1 MTEVLYLRDFP
12 PFVRFDLEERF
23 RRKIFAEFLSRV
35 GKAELGIL
43 SAEFWTAVEAELAR
57 SRYELIFGP
66 VRGGILRTLER
77 EPLYA
82 VEVVRRNP
90 DLSPYSLYH
99 AIIWLYEHGLIRK
112 KNGRWACNPGYFEQI
127 RIADFAKILD
137 LRNGG
142 MRRRNALTR
151 KELEMAAYLW
161 SHYEHARAHLGAD
174 LHATTYGRWYP
185 NHFALARA
193 AKEWVK
199 GAINIPQWAL
209 IAIADLAGLELEQ
222 GEVIVSYS
230 LPPGAKISP
239 YYKGRYKIPIELSPE
254 FDVIALQLLLRTAED
269 GLLHPAKDRKALYKR
284 LYHTFGTFQS
294 TRVPLS
300 IRAIVEH
307 YYHVSGATR
316 STFRIPERMKARW
329 QTLRTDER
337 RIAQILVLE
346 MLFELDQA
354 KRTHEVIARSRGFL
368 EDVAAII
375 HELGLGELR
384 IHKRRDRPHYRAYL
398 PKQVKENLLDL
409 KARIGTA
416 KIDRG
421 LDLLTEAERAAFIT
435 LVTHRWGQRG
445 VEIISNLS
453 VTDGIRDLDLAR
465 ASGVTPYEVR
475 KVLYELK
482 TRAIITDI
490 REETRGLVEYYYCL
504 NPEGIKR
511 VLTEDHAAPRERTE
525 EHAYPFPEQFVQYQR
540 RRLFSA
546 AK

>member
-1 MTEVLYLRDFP
+1 MTEVLHLRDFP
-12 PFVRFDLEERF
+12 PFVRFELEERF
-23 RRKIFAEFLSRV
+23 RRKIFAQFLSRV
-35 GKAELGIL
+35 GEAELGIL
-43 SAEFWTAVEAELAR
+43 SAEFWTAVEVELAR

-99 AIIWLYEHGLIRK
+99 AITWLHEHGLIRK

-137 LRNGG
+137 LRNEGVK
-142 MRRRNALTR
+142 RRNALTR

-161 SHYEHARAHLGAD
+161 PRYERARAQLGAD
-174 LHATTYGRWYP
+174 LHATTYGRWYQ

-193 AKEWVK
+193 AKEWVR

-300 IRAIVEH
+300 IRAIIEY

-316 STFRIPERMKARW
+316 STFQIPERMKARW
-329 QTLRTDER
+329 QTLRTDEQ

-346 MLFELDQA
+346 MLFELDQS
-354 KRTHEVIARSRGFL
+354 KRTHEVIARSRAFL

-375 HELGLGELR
+375 QELGLGELR

-416 KIDRG
+416 RIDRG
-421 LDLLTEAERAAFIT
+421 LELLTEAERAAFIT
-435 LVTHRWGQRG
+435 MVTHRWGQRG

-453 VTDGIRDLDLAR
+453 VTEGIRDLDLAR

-482 TRAIITDI
+482 TRAIIMDI

-504 NPEGIKR
+504 NLEGIKR
-511 VLTEDHAAPRERTE
+511 VLTEDQPTPRERTE

-546 AK
+546 VK

>member
-1 MTEVLYLRDFP
+1 MTEVVHLRDFP
-12 PFVRFDLEERF
+12 PFVRFELEGGF

-35 GKAELGIL
+35 GEAELGIL
-43 SAEFWTAVEAELAR
+43 PAEFWAAVEVELAR

-66 VRGGILRTLER
+66 VRGRILRTLER

-99 AIIWLYEHGLIRK
+99 AITWLHEQGLIRK
-112 KNGRWACNPGYFEQI
+112 NHGRWACNPGYFEQI

-142 MRRRNALTR
+142 MRRQHALTR
-151 KELEMAAYLW
+151 KELEMAVYLW
-161 SHYEHARAHLGAD
+161 PHYERARAQQGAK
-174 LHATTYGRWYP
+174 LHATAYGRWYP

-193 AKEWVK
+193 AKEWEK

-222 GEVIVSYS
+222 GEVIMSYS

-239 YYKGRYKIPIELSPE
+239 YYKGRYKIPIELSAE
-254 FDVIALQLLLRTAED
+254 FDLIALQLLLRTAED
-269 GLLHPAKDRKALYKR
+269 GLVHLAKDRKALYKR

-300 IRAIVEH
+300 IRAIIEH
-307 YYHVSGATR
+307 YYHVYGATR
-316 STFRIPERMKARW
+316 STFRIPDRMKARW
-329 QTLRTDER
+329 QMLRIDER

-346 MLFELDQA
+346 MLFELEQS

-368 EDVAAII
+368 DDVAAIT

-398 PKQVKENLLDL
+398 PRGVKENLLDL

-445 VEIISNLS
+445 VEILSNLS
-453 VTDGIRDLDLAR
+453 VAEGIRDLDLAR
-465 ASGVTPYEVR
+465 ALGVTPYEVR

-482 TRAIITDI
+482 TRVIVTDI
-490 REETRGLVEYYYCL
+490 REETRGLVEYYYYL

-511 VLTEDHAAPRERTE
+511 VLMEDQPAPRERAE
-525 EHAYPFPEQFVQYQR
+525 EYAYPFPEQFAQYQR